1 MESKAKPDR
10 SSKLELIP
18 PKSLS
23 KIRYKSTS
31 PIKAR
36 ELSPKEKKPLNLSFD
51 KKQWNRDMDKI
62 TKQEQLLIKA
72 IKELNSKYNAAK
84 ARIKQSKKSLV
95 LKEDP
100 QESKT
105 KEIEKSL
112 MQIDSKLKKLKKKH
126 IKDPIKKNK

>member
-1 MESKAKPDR
+1 
-10 SSKLELIP
+10 
-18 PKSLS
+18 
-23 KIRYKSTS
+23 
-31 PIKAR
+31 
-36 ELSPKEKKPLNLSFD
+36 
-51 KKQWNRDMDKI
+51 MDKI

-84 ARIKQSKKSLV
+84 ARIKQSKKSLII
-95 LKEDP
+95 KEDP

-126 IKDPIKKNK
+126 IKDPVKKNK